1 MTKLSLRKLNPKK
14 DITNKYLNWMNDP
27 EIHKYTEQRYKK
39 NSLVDIRKFVVE
51 KNKSKNEFLFGI
63 FIKEKNENL
72 HIGNI
77 KLGPIN
83 FFHKYAEISYFIGE
97 KKLWGKGYGSLAIKK
112 IIAIAKKKRVKKL
125 KAGFY
130 EMNTGSKKVLIKNG
144 FKIEGKFKSEIV
156 FKNKRY
162 ASYVLGKIL

>member
-1 MTKLSLRKLNPKK
+1 MSKLTLKKLNPKK
-14 DITNKYLNWMNDP
+14 DITIKYLNWMNDP

-39 NSLVDIRKFVVE
+39 HSLADIRKFVVE

-63 FIKEKNENL
+63 FIEKRNENL

-83 FFHKYAEISYFIGE
+83 FFHKNAEISYFIGE

-112 IIAIAKKKRVKKL
+112 III
-125 KAGFY
+125 
-130 EMNTGSKKVLIKNG
+130 SKKN
-144 FKIEGKFKSEIV
+144 E
-156 FKNKRY
+156 N
-162 ASYVLGKIL
+162 